1 VEPDESDIALDE
13 LEQRLERL
21 RSLYEQYFLGI
32 EKVEPTIARKDV
44 DRRFWLLRRTKL
56 RNTARRFRM
65 QLLVQRYNTFQ
76 QYWMRICRQ
85 IEAGTYIRHVIRAEK
100 RFGREAVTIAAKRRE
115 TALLK
120 AREALDAARSGGSA
134 SQTNLAAAAGSSAPP
149 PSAGAQSSAPPS
161 AGPPSSDGVSTKT
174 TVAIPAVRIPGVRRA
189 DETPPVEPRPRPK
202 RIPREEPDDAE
213 IEIHDTP
220 VPPAMSFYN
229 KPTTKLPAIPA
240 AGRGENIGKHLPP
253 APNSTR
259 FVEQPPLSMT
269 PTPGSTTRFSI
280 PAARRPTPNEGGP
293 DLKPTLAQTRV
304 APAASAP
311 GGISDKRVAEL
322 HAQLSAEKKRLAD
335 DSPVSLDGLTK
346 SLNETAAKLKSMH
359 GTGKQVDFRVV
370 VKGGKAMVKPVLK

>member
-1 VEPDESDIALDE
+1 VEPDESDIALEE

-100 RFGREAVTIAAKRRE
+100 RFGKEAVTIAAKRRE

-120 AREALDAARSGGSA
+120 AREALDLARSGGTS
-134 SQTNLAAAAGSSAPP
+134 SQTNLAAAAGGSAPP
-149 PSAGAQSSAPPS
+149 PSAGPAS
-161 AGPPSSDGVSTKT
+161 AGPPSSGGLSAKPTM
-174 TVAIPAVRIPGVRRA
+174 AFPAVRAAA
-189 DETPPVEPRPRPK
+189 DPAPFEPRPRPK

-220 VPPAMSFYN
+220 VPPAVSFYN

-253 APNSTR
+253 APSSTR
-259 FVEQPPLSMT
+259 FTERPPLSMT
-269 PTPGSTTRFSI
+269 PTPGSATRFSI
-280 PAARRPTPNEGGP
+280 PAARRPASDEAGADRKSNLTHTRGP
-293 DLKPTLAQTRV
+293 A
-304 APAASAP
+304 AASASS
-311 GGISDKRVAEL
+311 GISDKRIQEL

-335 DSPVSLDGLTK
+335 TSPVSLDGLAK